1 MIVKPRVVVF
11 GAGVA
16 GLTAGSELVQR
27 GFEVHIVER
36 LAQVGGRAASQIAEA
51 TPNRA
56 VLEELGVASL
66 APLPGEH
73 GFRFFPSFYKHLT
86 DTMERIPLAEPVA
99 PAEGAARRALSAADN
114 LVPAGVAAMGFHGAE
129 EMVIIER
136 RAPRSITAVLRLVR
150 ALREQGH
157 FTLRDIAQYELK
169 IFELMTSCDE
179 RRCAA
184 LEPVSW
190 WDFVHG
196 VGSDAGPITYSPA
209 FDRYIETGPKLLV
222 AMSAR
227 EGAAKAQ
234 GEVLV
239 QMLLDQL
246 SLDPV
251 TDRVM
256 NGPTNRQWIDPWRA
270 HLEREGVRF
279 HRGEL
284 GGFALGGEGPAPTF
298 LGAAPPD
305 LPAPADVR
313 YYVLALA
320 IEDAQRVLFGTA
332 TGTGS
337 PALIARDATENAD
350 APLAALAN
358 LSKATAWMSGVQL
371 YLRDD
376 VEIARGHIGLPDSP
390 WGISLISQ
398 GQFWGPD
405 FVTRHGQGV
414 IRTILSIDIGD
425 FDVPGLA
432 SPPAKLC
439 TKEQFVQEVWN
450 QIAAGLRSP
459 RFAMPPWPVLA
470 EPPRMLIAH
479 HVDANLDFSTS
490 PITNRTPM
498 FINPPGSWPSRPGPL
513 AGGYRVRAD
522 KLLIAGEYT
531 QTHTGLPCMESANE
545 SARHA
550 VNAILDDLERKT
562 EPARQRHYERCAVWP
577 LAAREPD
584 DLAVFK
590 ELDRKLFARGVPHA
604 SQVLGWQKLLRT
616 LPEDPGIHALELM
629 LKTLSPLLG
638 AL

>member
-16 GLTAGSELVQR
+16 GLTAANELVQR
-27 GFEVHIVER
+27 GFEVHVVER
-36 LAQVGGRAASQIAEA
+36 LERVGGRASSQIAAA

-56 VLEELGVASL
+56 VLEELGLDAL
-66 APLPGEH
+66 GPLPGEH

-86 DTMERIPLAEPVA
+86 DTMDRIPLAAPEP
-99 PAEGAARRALSAADN
+99 PSGAAQRPRTAGDN
-114 LVPAGVAAMGFHGAE
+114 LVPAGVAAMGFHGAK
-129 EMVIIER
+129 EMVMIER

-169 IFELMTSCDE
+169 IFELMTSCEE
-179 RRCAA
+179 RRTAE
-184 LEPVSW
+184 LEPISW

-196 VGSDAGPITYSPA
+196 AGSSAGPITYSPA

-234 GEVLV
+234 GEALV

-256 NGPTNRQWIDPWRA
+256 NGPTNQQWLDPWRA
-270 HLEREGVRF
+270 FLEREGVRF
-279 HRGEL
+279 HRGDL
-284 GGFALGGEGPAPTF
+284 GGFTLVGDEPAPSF
-298 LGAAPPD
+298 LGDAPPE
-305 LPAPADVR
+305 LPAPADVA
-313 YYVLALA
+313 YYLLAVA
-320 IEDAQRVLFGTA
+320 IEDAQRVFFGA
-332 TGTGS
+332 APGTGS
-337 PALIARDATENAD
+337 PALIARDAAESPD
-350 APLAALAN
+350 APLSTFTRLAR
-358 LSKATAWMSGVQL
+358 STAWMSGVQF

-376 VEIARGHIGLPDSP
+376 VEVARGHVGLPDSP

-398 GQFWGPD
+398 GQFWGAD
-405 FVTRHGQGV
+405 FVTRYGQGV

-459 RFAMPPWPVLA
+459 RFTMPAWPVLA
-470 EPPRMLIAH
+470 EPPRMLVAH

-498 FINPPGSWPSRPGPL
+498 FINPPGSWAARPGPL
-513 AGGYRVRAD
+513 AGGYRVRAG

-531 QTHTGLPCMESANE
+531 QTHTGLPCMEAANE

-550 VNAILDDLERKT
+550 VNALLDDLERKT
-562 EPARQRHYERCAVWP
+562 APALRRHHERCAIWP
-577 LAAREPD
+577 LDAREPD

-604 SQVLGWQKLLRT
+604 SQILGWQKLLRT
-616 LPEDPGIHALELM
+616 LPEEPGVDALELM